1 MPGTDQFRRFRR
13 RPGTLEIAR
22 AERALVPLAR
32 SLAALAGFIDAA
44 GFLAFGRVYLSSPDA
59 NATILGVEL
68 AGGRPLQLAATA
80 LGSFLVGVILT
91 TLCAYRLQRWRRT
104 AILTA
109 LLPALFSAFLCLE
122 AGGFYSSL
130 AVFAG
135 AAGGLHCVLERDPE
149 RLYEGMFPSAQMVRL
164 GEALGSR
171 WTNGKS
177 GSIGDHSLF
186 WLCFVGGAIGGTTA
200 WIGAGEWALAI
211 AASGAALLAVQA
223 WSIERNLSAR

>member
-1 MPGTDQFRRFRR
+1 MET
-13 RPGTLEIAR
+13 AR

-68 AGGRPLQLAATA
+68 AGGRSLQLAATA
-80 LGSFLVGVILT
+80 LRSFLVGVILT
-91 TLCAYRLQRWRRT
+91 TLCAYRLRRWRRT

-109 LLPALFSAFLCLE
+109 LLPALFIAFLCLE

-130 AVFAG
+130 AILAA
-135 AAGGLHCVLERDPE
+135 AAGGFHCVLERDPH
-149 RLYEGMFPSAQMVRL
+149 RLHEGMFASAQMVRL

-171 WTNGKS
+171 WIDGKS
-177 GSIGDHSLF
+177 GSIGSHSVF
-186 WLCFVGGAIGGTTA
+186 
-200 WIGAGEWALAI
+200 
-211 AASGAALLAVQA
+211 
-223 WSIERNLSAR
+223 